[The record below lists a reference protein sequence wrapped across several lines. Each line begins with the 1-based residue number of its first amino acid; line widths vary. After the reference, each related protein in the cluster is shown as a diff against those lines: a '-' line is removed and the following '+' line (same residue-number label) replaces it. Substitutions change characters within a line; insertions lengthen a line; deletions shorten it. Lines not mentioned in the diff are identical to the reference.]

1 MPKSVKELKELIAEK
16 SARVAAI
23 SQVAHSEKRE
33 FTAEEVAEIDSIQ
46 GAGDKPGEI
55 DALNDQL
62 VRQEKIETQTRKI
75 LTNRGVQHTSE
86 GPANIRVKPI
96 AGKLKSFKGPD
107 AERDAWVSGHYFAAT
122 LYNSDASR
130 QWLNDHGY
138 SIRNAHSTGD
148 NSKGGFLVP
157 QETAAT
163 IIRLVEEFGVFRQNV
178 GTVFPVTSGSL
189 QVPKR
194 AGGFVVR
201 HPGENEAILESDAQ
215 FSMVE
220 LTPHKAA
227 ILTRLSSELNEDS
240 LPLLADFLTRE
251 FAFAF
256 AVDEDQAGFRGNGS
270 LASNRIVGLENAL
283 TGLAVSQAGGSRNT
297 FEALT
302 LADFHNAMARLKQY
316 PGIQPKWYI
325 HSVGYYAAMERLMAA
340 GGGNAIADLSL
351 GGNGAFMGYPVV
363 FTQTLP
369 NSLATSAAVKYAYF
383 GDLSLACAMGDARAI
398 EISSSD
404 QRYFENDQLA
414 IRATARYDIQVHDRG
429 SATDS
434 SAVICLQFA

>member
-1 MPKSVKELKELIAEK
+1 
-16 SARVAAI
+16 
-23 SQVAHSEKRE
+23 
-33 FTAEEVAEIDSIQ
+33 
-46 GAGDKPGEI
+46 
-55 DALNDQL
+55 
-62 VRQEKIETQTRKI
+62 
-75 LTNRGVQHTSE
+75 
-86 GPANIRVKPI
+86 
-96 AGKLKSFKGPD
+96 
-107 AERDAWVSGHYFAAT
+107 

-194 AGGFVVR
+194 AGGFTVR
-201 HPGENEAILESDAQ
+201 HPGENQEINESDAT

-240 LPLLADFLTRE
+240 LPLLADYLTRE

-256 AVDEDQAGFRGNGS
+256 AVDEDQAGFRGDGS
-270 LASNRIVGLENAL
+270 LSSNKVVGLENAL

-340 GGGNAIADLSL
+340 GGGNAIADLSM